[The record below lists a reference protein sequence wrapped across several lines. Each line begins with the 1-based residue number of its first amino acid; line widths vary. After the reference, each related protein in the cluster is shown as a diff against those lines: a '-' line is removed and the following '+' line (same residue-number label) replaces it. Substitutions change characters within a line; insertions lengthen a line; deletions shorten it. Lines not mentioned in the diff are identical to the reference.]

1 MKNNLKLTALSLIVG
16 SFLFTFLMSASCK
29 NMAAHKNLPDS
40 FLPMQV
46 GNYWKM
52 SATSYTEIQDT
63 LRIDGKLYYKFYSLV
78 GGDATSTNYY
88 RIDEQNRL
96 VEGYIDEPKKVYVKA
111 SFNAK
116 LGDIFYT
123 LNDKT
128 ENDYQVKVVSKTDSD
143 MVFEFDMVYHPNL
156 KGSKH
161 TEKYI
166 KGKGWADEWKEVKI
180 NGIVY
185 K

>member
-1 MKNNLKLTALSLIVG
+1 MKNLKITTLHIVAAAIAIVV
-16 SFLFTFLMSASCK
+16 LMSSSCK
-29 NMAAHKNLPDS
+29 NKMATDKNPSNS
-40 FLPMQV
+40 FFPMQI

-52 SATSYTEIQDT
+52 SPTSYTEIQDT
-63 LRIDGKLYYKFYSLV
+63 TQIDGKLYYKFYSLV

-96 VEGYIDEPKKVYVKA
+96 VESYTDDPKKVYVKA
-111 SFNAK
+111 DFNAK
-116 LGDIFYT
+116 PGDIFYT

-128 ENDYQVKVVSKTDSD
+128 ENDYQVKVLSKTDSD

-166 KGKGWADEWKEVKI
+166 KGKGWADNWKEIKI
-180 NGIVY
+180 NGKVY